1 MYRLRINRVKRFE
14 VWEGNKVM
22 QFPFVFPK
30 QKLVLEGLGI
40 VVHLGSEL
48 LVTMQLFVMTIQ
60 VTSHKHKER

>member
-1 MYRLRINRVKRFE
+1 